1 MMFFNWIKSYFVK
14 SNEINQDSYN
24 HISTPVEP
32 PYSLL
37 TNSSLSIKDVQ
48 KIQEIIEEYGQNFKE
63 NNDKEKIIQDAY
75 TQLFSISS
83 EDENIRL
90 YLHEL
95 MLFTS
100 IRMNIADFYVE
111 LSKTIIAKHQHLLS
125 FVKSQIFWCFD
136 NFADL
141 FVYLSISKKIL
152 EEKDLQPFEKS
163 LIFDMSFYFTTDN
176 MDYNPFRSYMRF
188 LYLNEKTDLNF
199 HYSNLEIFYESIK
212 IELKKSTYQKVMRSC
227 LNMDEMAIAIRDDN
241 DKLIGTN
248 NGRIKLSLIDRN
260 EMAMF
265 GCSFLQYSAFY
276 NSKKCFKKLA
286 TELNFEEERKYQID
300 NNKNQYYLANKKFVL
315 SDFAACGGDIEICK
329 IVLENGIH
337 FTSQSLLCAI
347 RYHRFDVFNWL
358 INDLNIKMD
367 EECIKASFQYEF
379 VPAIEMYDS
388 KINVNLEL
396 SKSGNYVIFS
406 KFIRLDSVN
415 LSNQNNRK
423 KEYKYAQLMP
433 IFLYNS
439 VDCVRF
445 ILSKNLDLNEC
456 SWFDSSGA
464 RFEMFTPQYRNPFH
478 IAIKHQYFDLIYM
491 ILNYTKIDLNKL
503 EYLVSSGG
511 LATLGFSAEKKLTP
525 LEISIYTDN
534 SDIVNLILSLDQIDV
549 NKICYSCYIYGHSK
563 NTNNLSIF
571 YAAALHENLEILEII
586 LKSKRI
592 DTKVKSQCKKIDTG
606 YTVYR
611 NVELDVDILK
621 DIKNKNVF
629 NILSKYEIK

>member
-1 MMFFNWIKSYFVK
+1 MFFNWIKSYFVK

-24 HISTPVEP
+24 HISTPIEP

-37 TNSSLSIKDVQ
+37 THSSLSIKDIQ
-48 KIQEIIEEYGQNFKE
+48 KIQEIIEEYGHNFKE
-63 NNDKEKIIQDAY
+63 NDDKEKIIQDTY

-83 EDENIRL
+83 EDEN
-90 YLHEL
+90 
-95 MLFTS
+95 
-100 IRMNIADFYVE
+100 
-111 LSKTIIAKHQHLLS
+111 
-125 FVKSQIFWCFD
+125 
-136 NFADL
+136 
-141 FVYLSISKKIL
+141 
-152 EEKDLQPFEKS
+152 
-163 LIFDMSFYFTTDN
+163 
-176 MDYNPFRSYMRF
+176 
-188 LYLNEKTDLNF
+188 
-199 HYSNLEIFYESIK
+199 
-212 IELKKSTYQKVMRSC
+212 
-227 LNMDEMAIAIRDDN
+227 
-241 DKLIGTN
+241 
-248 NGRIKLSLIDRN
+248 
-260 EMAMF
+260 
-265 GCSFLQYSAFY
+265 
-276 NSKKCFKKLA
+276 
-286 TELNFEEERKYQID
+286 
-300 NNKNQYYLANKKFVL
+300 
-315 SDFAACGGDIEICK
+315 
-329 IVLENGIH
+329 
-337 FTSQSLLCAI
+337 I

-388 KINVNLEL
+388 KININLEL

-406 KFIRLDSVN
+406 KFVRLDSVN
-415 LSNQNNRK
+415 LSNQNNNK

-464 RFEMFTPQYRNPFH
+464 RFEMFTRQYRNPFH

-491 ILNYTKIDLNKL
+491 ILNYTTIDVNKL
-503 EYLVSSGG
+503 EYLASSGG

-534 SDIVNLILSLDQIDV
+534 SDMVNLILSLDQIDV
-549 NKICYSCYIYGHSK
+549 NEICYSCYIYGHSK

-592 DTKVKSQCKKIDTG
+592 DTKVKSLCKKIDTG

-611 NVELDVDILK
+611 NVELDVDVLK
-621 DIKNKNVF
+621 NIKNKNVF
-629 NILSKYEIK
+629 DILSKYGIK